1 MILTRNMALDK
12 VKDPH
17 ILSLMQ
23 DEDKLHSIKA
33 LGDTPGG
40 KVLVEL
46 LMQDVVNIV
55 YKLQNNPGDRDALC
69 TELQVTLALAK
80 LIINAEDSEKVLK
93 EQIEEALR
101 E

>member
-1 MILTRNMALDK
+1 MDQDK
-12 VKDPH
+12 PTDPH
-17 ILSLMQ
+17 IVSLMA
-23 DEDKLHSIKA
+23 DGEKLHSIKA

-40 KVLVEL
+40 KVLVDL
-46 LMQDVVNIV
+46 LMQDVVAIV
-55 YKLQNNPGDRDALC
+55 YKLQNHPENRDALC

-80 LIINAEDSEKVLK
+80 LIINSEDSEKVLK